1 MNADWKADSA
11 PYALMVGKPCSKSRD
26 NMTERR
32 FHLRFQGLVNPRCG
46 QTTLVLGGNAHVMST
61 MMMVQWQAGQ
71 GGGCILIASEYFV
84 LEQLHA
90 RCALCIQLSGK
101 CNPS

>member
-32 FHLRFQGLVNPRCG
+32 FHLHFRFLVNPRCG
-46 QTTLVLGGNAHVMST
+46 QTALVLGKECTHGAVARRS
-61 MMMVQWQAGQ
+61 
-71 GGGCILIASEYFV
+71 GGGGILIASEYFV

-90 RCALCIQLSGK
+90 SYALCIQLSAK